1 MSGAAFCGRRR
12 SCAMRRGFFF
22 SALLAVMLFVFALC
36 GTPLSVSADSRDTE
50 KRLEEAKDRLG
61 QTQQAIGDNQETIS
75 SLTDTRSELQ
85 THLDGLNSELLSI
98 GERLNELDEMI
109 RAKEAEI
116 EETQRQLDEAERIQ
130 NEQYAAMKR
139 RVRFLYE
146 KGDRYYFEV
155 LARSQNFS
163 DILNRAEYIER
174 VSAYDRKML
183 DTYIKNKETIAA
195 EKKLLEEERT
205 QLGELKQEQIAE
217 QSRVNGLVSSTKGS
231 ISSYSGQIA
240 GAEEVARQLREQYD
254 QQNDEISNLE
264 KQLAEERRLEA
275 LSRASVW
282 RSIGDVT
289 FAEGD
294 RYLLA
299 NLIYCEAGGEP
310 YAGQLAVGAVVM
322 NRVLS
327 GAFPDTVSGVIYQ
340 SWQFEPAMTGR
351 LALALA
357 RDDATESCY
366 RAADEAMLGM
376 TNVEDCIFFR
386 TPIPQVTPRFVIGG
400 HIFY

>member
-1 MSGAAFCGRRR
+1 
-12 SCAMRRGFFF
+12 MRRGVFF
-22 SALLAVMLFVFALC
+22 SALLAVMLFVFVQC
-36 GTPLSVSADSRDTE
+36 RMPLTVSADSKDTE
-50 KRLEEAKDRLG
+50 KQLEEAKNRLG
-61 QTQQAIGDNQETIS
+61 QTEQAIGDTQETIS
-75 SLTDTRSELQ
+75 ALNDTRSELQ
-85 THLDGLNSELLSI
+85 VHLDGLNSELFSI
-98 GERLNELDEMI
+98 GEKLDELDEMI
-109 RAKEAEI
+109 RVKEEEI
-116 EETQRQLDEAERIQ
+116 ADTQRQLEEAIRIRD
-130 NEQYAAMKR
+130 EQYAAMKR
-139 RVRFLYE
+139 RVRFLFE
-146 KGDRYYFEV
+146 KGDRYYFEI
-155 LARSQNFS
+155 LAQSQNFS

-183 DTYIKNKETIAA
+183 ESYISNKETIAA
-195 EKKLLEEERT
+195 EKELLEEERQ
-205 QLGELKQEQIAE
+205 QLDELKKEQLAE
-217 QSRVNGLVSSTKGS
+217 QNRVGALVSSTRGS

-240 GAEEVARQLREQYD
+240 GAEEVARQLKEQYD
-254 QQNDEISNLE
+254 QQNDEVSNLE